1 MSKKPR
7 FGYEVIGTFSE
18 LPNFVERPLC
28 AVCVVAPV
36 TQAKLSTTVAEY
48 LLPPAIQTAIALGKR
63 VSAFLRLLSSTEAK
77 AIERAQLQHSELMTA
92 LTDFRGLYSGS
103 PRADRTLAQY
113 ARQNSQIVSLLSAY
127 TDDGQIVPQLKTRP
141 SYSPKFGGA
150 REDVLEQANWLYRTQ
165 RGLTLR
171 DLSDFRRR
179 SYGVESDRD
188 TLRAAL
194 LAGGWA
200 EDGDDWLPA
209 GEYYTGSL
217 WPRYDRA
224 TARAAAGDPVATS
237 QATRLLEAIAP
248 VTLSAIEPDPRLP
261 WIPETIL
268 RIWIELWTGGPC
280 PELER
285 RNYYLIP
292 KGVSLLA
299 LLKREAISLSLA
311 MVIGFLNIDYAV
323 FAIDKPT
330 KEIDLRTGKPE
341 EDSEAQARARLDY
354 EGKALT
360 SWRSYLAENPSAAN
374 AVVEAYNRV
383 YRGYVEPTYNEP
395 YTYPSRWGTRV
406 TLRPHQ
412 EAGAARLLAHNGG
425 LLAFDVGVGKT
436 FTGIATIA
444 KLREQG
450 KARRPAVVVPN
461 TLLFQWLKQIQAALP
476 DYRVLVIGA
485 ERYIG
490 RSGALTSRTDTPE
503 ERAAKWRMFQAGG
516 ADLVLVSYTTFAR
529 AMVRSESRVSFIYAS
544 PPMLRLF
551 GVEARKAEADAEDKD
566 DKKKKKKPKKAS
578 KAALERLFAQPEN
591 RGMSE
596 AELESLAESIAL
608 NSEREREAD
617 RQALRQLLSSLS
629 TYTEREQA
637 VLKNRIERWA
647 SAQPLE
653 SDPGIFWE
661 DLGIDALFLDEAQ
674 NMKNLWP
681 YLRGDNEKP
690 PKYLGA
696 IDRPSQRALEFAI
709 RAYLVRR
716 KNGGSGVFL
725 LSATP
730 AKNSPI
736 EYFSLISLVDGE
748 AWTKLGITDSG
759 IFVTRYLKIER
770 KLVLDTDLSQ
780 IYRQVVV
787 GFMNIPELRDAIYR
801 VSEFRT
807 AEEVGLK
814 LPKTDVYNIKV
825 PMDEQQREQHA
836 RLIALYRENIA
847 DRSAGARNAALG
859 ALMKLVQVSIH
870 GELLTPPSRDG
881 WTRSNWNQV
890 RNPSSPKFERCGSE
904 VVMKK
909 RCGHLVFLETVAAQ
923 YFFREVLVSKGVAR
937 ERIAILNA
945 EEAPTPLRR
954 QVIAESFNGTP
965 AILDAEG
972 NVEMEAVLPLYD
984 VVIANSVAYEGIDLH
999 IRTCMVHHLDL
1010 PYEPATLQQRNG
1022 RAVRQGNTQAVIAI
1036 YYYISTGSID
1046 AARLT
1051 IILGKLT
1058 WMKDILQSADR
1069 ETNNPAAG
1077 SELSNDDLVSF
1088 LYSDADLPTLKA
1100 EIAKRK
1106 EEEDRRVARRRAWQ
1120 LTKRIAE
1127 TSGHAPKGPVELN
1140 QEEYA
1145 TRELVRQLKEIPTQ
1159 TWPWHSTM
1167 LKYLLDGYALTLL
1180 DLRYRTDESGETA
1193 EQAGEEGIVTVPLW
1207 ERAVFVS
1214 SIDSKIEFQVGL
1226 AKTDYVSIRMA
1237 ESIEWVR
1244 INSLLLNSSNLPQL
1258 VALHRALR
1266 KAGPEQYDPM
1276 LWPVTVDKLGI
1287 EQRLTE
1293 ALPLLAEQGLAALG
1307 MLHAPDTWRQQVWDT
1322 WGAKIL
1328 DRLPSSQRVPLAV
1341 GPVFGNAGTAGQ
1353 QPLPWT
1359 EQGHRQFVERAKGTP
1374 NKWADLNA
1382 LSESWFQRPFPKG
1395 ILGKAEESMTVNVR
1409 TKDGIVPTTATWM
1422 SGGLSVTMMTPA
1434 TLPAG
1439 WIQGYSVT
1447 HVATGMKLG
1456 NGSRAGERAQRL
1468 AEWLLTLGIDFTQTK
1483 VATTKLTVPL
1493 LDKLTDWLESQPFL
1507 VSVEEIQAK
1516 FQELQ

>member
-7 FGYEVIGTFSE
+7 FGYEVIGKFSE
-18 LPNFVERPLC
+18 IPNFIERPLC
-28 AVCVVAPV
+28 SVCVVAPV

-63 VSAFLRLLSSTEAK
+63 VSAFLRLLSSAEAK
-77 AIERAQLQHSELMTA
+77 AIERAQLQHSELLTA

-113 ARQNSQIVSLLSAY
+113 ARQNSQLVSLLSAY
-127 TDDGQIVPQLKTRP
+127 TDDGQIVPQLKIRP

-179 SYGVESDRD
+179 SYGVDSDRD

-237 QATRLLEAIAP
+237 QAARLLEAIAP

-268 RIWIELWTGGPC
+268 RIWIELWTGAPC

-299 LLKREAISLSLA
+299 LLKKEAISLSLA
-311 MVIGFLNIDYAV
+311 MVIGFLNIDYSV
-323 FAIDKPT
+323 FHFDKPT
-330 KEIDLRTGKPE
+330 KEIDLQTGKEE
-341 EDSEAQARARLDY
+341 EDSEAQARTRLDY
-354 EGKALT
+354 EAKALT

-374 AVVEAYNRV
+374 AVVDAYNRI

-395 YTYPSRWGTRV
+395 YTYPSRWGNRV

-436 FTGIATIA
+436 YTGIATIA

-461 TLLFQWLKQIQAALP
+461 SLLFQWLKQIQVALP

-485 ERYIG
+485 ERYIA

-529 AMVRSESRVSFIYAS
+529 AAVRSESRVSFIYAS

-578 KAALERLFAQPEN
+578 KAALERLFALPEN
-591 RGMSE
+591 RGMTE

-770 KLVLDTDLSQ
+770 KLVLDTDLVQ
-780 IYRQVVV
+780 GYRNVVA
-787 GFMNIPELRDAIYR
+787 GFVNIPELRDAIYR

-807 AEEVGLK
+807 AKEVGLK

-890 RNPSSPKFERCGSE
+890 RNPSSPKFERCGNE
-904 VVMKK
+904 IVNKR

-923 YFFREVLVSKGVAR
+923 YFFREVLVKKGVAR

-1058 WMKDILQSADR
+1058 WMKDILQSSDR

-1088 LYSDADLPTLKA
+1088 LYSESDLPTLVA

-1127 TSGHAPKGPVELN
+1127 TSGHPPKGPVELN

-1145 TRELVRQLKEIPTQ
+1145 TRELVRQLNEIPTQ
-1159 TWPWHSTM
+1159 TWPWHSTL

-1193 EQAGEEGIVTVPLW
+1193 EQAGEEGVVTVPLW

-1214 SIDSKIEFQVGL
+1214 ATEPIKFQVGV
-1226 AKTDYVSIRMA
+1226 ARTDYVSIRMA
-1237 ESIEWVR
+1237 ESIEWLR
-1244 INSLLLNSSNLPQL
+1244 INSLLLNTSKLPQQ

-1266 KAGPEQYDPM
+1266 KASPGQYDPQ
-1276 LWPVTVDKLGI
+1276 LWPTTVDRLGI
-1287 EQRLTE
+1287 EQRLLE
-1293 ALPLLAEQGLAALG
+1293 ALPLLATKGLAALG
-1307 MLHAPDTWRQQVWDT
+1307 MAHAPDSWRQQVWDT
-1322 WGAKIL
+1322 WGTKVL
-1328 DRLPSSQRVPLAV
+1328 DRLPDHQKVPFSTGALIGALSRYDQR
-1341 GPVFGNAGTAGQ
+1341 

-1359 EQGHRQFVERAKGTP
+1359 EHGHRQFVDRAKGTP
-1374 NKWADLNA
+1374 HKWTELNA
-1382 LSESWFQRPFPKG
+1382 LSESWFERPFPKG
-1395 ILGKAEESMTVNVR
+1395 VLGKEEESMTVNVATAKR
-1409 TKDGIVPTTATWM
+1409 IVTTAATWI
-1422 SGGLSVTMMTPA
+1422 SRGLAVAVLRPGM
-1434 TLPAG
+1434 LPDG
-1439 WIQGYSVT
+1439 WTQGYSVT
-1447 HVATGMKLG
+1447 HVASGLSI
-1456 NGSRAGERAQRL
+1456 GSAIASGERAQRL
-1468 AEWLLTLGIDFTQTK
+1468 AEWLLTLGIDFTQPK
-1483 VATTKLTVPL
+1483 VPARLTQPVLEKLVE
-1493 LDKLTDWLESQPFL
+1493 WLVSQPFL

-1516 FQELQ
+1516 FQDLQ

>member
-18 LPNFVERPLC
+18 LPNFIERPLC
-28 AVCVVAPV
+28 SVCVVAPV
-36 TQAKLSTTVAEY
+36 TQAKLSATVAEY
-48 LLPPAIQTAIALGKR
+48 LLPPVIQSAIVLGKR
-63 VSAFLRLLSSTEAK
+63 VSGYLRLLSSAEEK
-77 AIERAQLQHSELMTA
+77 AIERAQLQHGELLTA
-92 LTDFRGLYSGS
+92 LTDFRALYSGS
-103 PRADRTLAQY
+103 PRADRTLLGHS
-113 ARQNSQIVSLLSAY
+113 RQHSQIVSLLSAY
-127 TDDGQIVPQLKTRP
+127 TEDGQIVPQLRTRP
-141 SYSPKFGGA
+141 SYTPRFGGA
-150 REDVLEQANWLYRTQ
+150 REDVLEQAHWLYRTQ

-179 SYGVESDRD
+179 SYGVDSDRE
-188 TLRAAL
+188 TLRATL

-237 QATRLLEAIAP
+237 QAARLLTAIAP

-261 WIPETIL
+261 WIPMTIL
-268 RIWIELWTGGPC
+268 RVWIELFTGGPC

-285 RNYYLIP
+285 RDYYLIP

-299 LLKREAISLSLA
+299 LIKRESIALSLA
-311 MVIGFLNIDYAV
+311 TVIGFLNIDYSV
-323 FAIDKPT
+323 FEIPKPP
-330 KEIDLRTGKPE
+330 KEIDLQTGKPE
-341 EDSEAQARARLDY
+341 EDSEAQARARLGY
-354 EGKALT
+354 EGKALA
-360 SWRSYLAENPSAAN
+360 SWRSYLDETPSAAN
-374 AVVEAYNRV
+374 TVVEAYNRT
-383 YRGYVEPTYNEP
+383 YRGYVEPTYNDP
-395 YTYPSRWGTRV
+395 YTYPSRWGSQV

-436 FTGIATIA
+436 YTGIATLA

-450 KARRPAVVVPN
+450 KARRPVVVVPN
-461 TLLFQWLKQIQAALP
+461 SLLFQWLKQIQVALP
-476 DYRVLVIGA
+476 DYRVLIIGA

-516 ADLVLVSYTTFAR
+516 ADVVLISYTTFAR
-529 AMVRSESRVSFIYAS
+529 AVVRSESRVSFIYSS

-551 GVEARKAEADAEDKD
+551 GVEARKAEADATEDKS
-566 DKKKKKKPKKAS
+566 KGKKKPRKAS
-578 KAALERLFAQPEN
+578 KATLDRLFAQPEHK
-591 RGMSE
+591 GMSQ
-596 AELESLAESIAL
+596 ADLESMAEAIAL
-608 NSEREREAD
+608 ESERVREAD
-617 RQALRQLLSSLS
+617 RQALRTLLSTLS

-647 SAQPLE
+647 FAQPLE
-653 SDPGIFWE
+653 SDPGVVWE

-681 YLRGDNEKP
+681 YLRGDGGKP

-736 EYFSLISLVDGE
+736 EYFSLLSLVDGE

-770 KLVLDTDLSQ
+770 KRVLDTDLTQ
-780 IYRQVVV
+780 TTREVVV
-787 GFMNIPELRDAIYR
+787 GFVNIPELRDAINR
-801 VSEFRT
+801 LSEFRT

-814 LPKTDVYNIKV
+814 LPKTDVYTIKV
-825 PMDEQQREQHA
+825 PMDEEQSQSHR

-870 GELLTPPSRDG
+870 AELLTPPSLKDG

-890 RNPSSPKFERCGSE
+890 RNPSSPKFERCGNE
-904 VVMKK
+904 IVNKQ
-909 RCGHLVFLETVAAQ
+909 RCGHLVFVETVAAH
-923 YFFREVLVSKGVAR
+923 YWLREVLVKKGVAR

-954 QVIAESFNGTP
+954 QVIAESFNGVP

-972 NVEMEAVLPLYD
+972 HVEMEAVLPLYD

-1022 RAVRQGNTQAVIAI
+1022 RAVRQGNTQAVIGI
-1036 YYYISTGSID
+1036 YYYISVGSID

-1058 WMKDILQSADR
+1058 WMKDILQSSDR

-1100 EIAKRK
+1100 EIAKRQ

-1127 TSGHAPKGPVELN
+1127 TSGHPPKGPVELN

-1145 TRELVRQLKEIPTQ
+1145 TRELVRQLKEIPTR
-1159 TWPWHSTM
+1159 TWPWHSTL

-1214 SIDSKIEFQVGL
+1214 ATEPIQFQVGV
-1226 AKTDYVSIRMA
+1226 ARADYVSIRMA
-1237 ESIEWVR
+1237 QSIEWVR
-1244 INSLLLNSSNLPQL
+1244 INSLLLNSSPLPQH

-1266 KAGPEQYDPM
+1266 KASPEQYDQQR
-1276 LWPVTVDKLGI
+1276 WPTTVDRLGI
-1287 EQRLTE
+1287 EQRLLE
-1293 ALPLLAEQGLAALG
+1293 ALPWLADKGLAALA
-1307 MLHAPDTWRQQVWDT
+1307 MTHAPETWRQQVWDT

-1328 DRLPSSQRVPLAV
+1328 ERLPNNQRVPLAM
-1341 GPVFGNAGTAGQ
+1341 GPLFGNAGTAGQ

-1374 NKWADLNA
+1374 NKWTELNA
-1382 LSESWFQRPFPKG
+1382 LSESWFERPFPKG
-1395 ILGKAEESMTVNVR
+1395 VLGKAEESMTVNAATPKGMV
-1409 TKDGIVPTTATWM
+1409 TTAATW
-1422 SGGLSVTMMTPA
+1422 SSRGLAVAVMTPA
-1434 TLPAG
+1434 MLPDG
-1439 WIQGYSVT
+1439 WTQGYSVT
-1447 HVATGMKLG
+1447 HVASGLSV
-1456 NGSRAGERAQRL
+1456 GSAIASGERAQRF
-1468 AEWLLTLGIDFTQTK
+1468 AEWLLTLGIDFTQPK
-1483 VATTKLTVPL
+1483 VVTRELTLPVIEKLVE
-1493 LDKLTDWLESQPFL
+1493 WLASQPFL

-1516 FQELQ
+1516 FQELR